1 MKLEEAYHTYSFR
14 NVGQFRGI
22 AESLGYTTE
31 YHNGVFLFTRKDD
44 HLSLRIED
52 IRSKSEKT
60 RSMDREQRSKERV
73 STFFDKDRANDSHY
87 RSKLEKEGISIK
99 RWENLKGGEKDGFTI
114 IDHHLKV
121 CYTGQEL
128 YDHAYKQGNLL
139 DGKGSRLAKGIMS
152 NMMDIHGK
160 QGKVRFSENGICVF
174 YKKETLTIPEKM
186 LGHKLS
192 KQEKEQLL
200 SGEIV
205 PITTKKGDVFLQ
217 VDRDLN
223 SVIVRSKHE
232 IRIPNIIGQT
242 KEFSGYKLTKADKHL
257 LANGHTLDN
266 LLLHSKDG
274 YIIADISLT
283 EDKKGIRF
291 ENIQSISQAK
301 AKELIKEITP
311 KLEAHSLKLEKG
323 KIPDKRDLESEL
335 REAIGKRDFE
345 KLDQLREEGY
355 KPSEKY
361 IRGLGNDMNLS
372 EKELK
377 EVENIFSMV
386 PIEKGEREKQV
397 SKLLDASLSNN
408 FAIIQEI
415 QSKGYKLTINDL
427 EMMQEKGVQPNTLI
441 ALKKIFGMES
451 KGKIIGEVKLAS
463 VPQHENQ
470 KDLTRPIANT
480 INRAFNDL

>member
-1 MKLEEAYHTYSFR
+1 M
-14 NVGQFRGI
+14 
-22 AESLGYTTE
+22 
-31 YHNGVFLFTRKDD
+31 
-44 HLSLRIED
+44 
-52 IRSKSEKT
+52 
-60 RSMDREQRSKERV
+60 
-73 STFFDKDRANDSHY
+73 
-87 RSKLEKEGISIK
+87 
-99 RWENLKGGEKDGFTI
+99 
-114 IDHHLKV
+114 
-121 CYTGQEL
+121 
-128 YDHAYKQGNLL
+128 
-139 DGKGSRLAKGIMS
+139 
-152 NMMDIHGK
+152 
-160 QGKVRFSENGICVF
+160 
-174 YKKETLTIPEKM
+174 
-186 LGHKLS
+186 
-192 KQEKEQLL
+192 
-200 SGEIV
+200 
-205 PITTKKGDVFLQ
+205 
-217 VDRDLN
+217 
-223 SVIVRSKHE
+223 
-232 IRIPNIIGQT
+232 
-242 KEFSGYKLTKADKHL
+242 
-257 LANGHTLDN
+257 
-266 LLLHSKDG
+266 
-274 YIIADISLT
+274 
-283 EDKKGIRF
+283 
-291 ENIQSISQAK
+291 
-301 AKELIKEITP
+301 
-311 KLEAHSLKLEKG
+311 EAHSLKLEKG

-480 INRAFNDL
+480 INKAFNDL